1 MLLSEI
7 YDESADP
14 RQGYHIKNNSVYGK
28 VLAKNGQTVI
38 ANHDAALA
46 LADRYNGSLIKSMDG
61 KRYIIKMSEA
71 PPSLVKSMNNT
82 GA

>member
-14 RQGYHIKNNSVYGK
+14 RQGYHVKNNNVYGK
-28 VLAKNGQTVI
+28 VLAYNGQTVV
-38 ANHDAALA
+38 ADAAKA
-46 LADRYNGSLIKSMDG
+46 EQLADKFNGSLVKSMDG

-71 PPSLVKSMNNT
+71 PPTLVGKM
-82 GA
+82 